1 MAVDLEGLLLQAL
14 AESPDAVIPDSQTWA
29 QSHNLDPQAVVGA
42 LKSLLTDAYVT
53 TEDLATSFLEFT
65 KEAQQVVEN
74 GSPEFLVF
82 AAIQNAGGLAMPD
95 LQAAVGKDVAKIGMG
110 NAMKA
115 KWIAKD
121 GATLKAAA
129 ESVTDEVQQQLQ
141 TIKEKAFAMDA
152 LDAKVCL
159 DHVASTRVYLPCLP

>member
-95 LQAAVGKDVAKIGMG
+95 LQASVGKDVAKHG
-110 NAMKA
+110 
-115 KWIAKD
+115 D
-121 GATLKAAA
+121 VPQ
-129 ESVTDEVQQQLQ
+129 ERHS
-141 TIKEKAFAMDA
+141 
-152 LDAKVCL
+152 
-159 DHVASTRVYLPCLP
+159 SRVIDQRVSDQSGHGQRLAIT